1 MSSTQDVLGSTIL
14 NSLQGGISYITL
26 NRPDAGNA
34 LLPNQRG
41 VICRLLADASQ
52 DPEIR
57 AVVLKSNGKHFC
69 AGADMHLSAS
79 LSGAKKT
86 EAKPQRPGEHARSL
100 MHGQESVQNLIAAI
114 LDCSKPVVAAVQG
127 AAVGMGA
134 EIALACDLIVASNRA
149 YFSQIFIRRGIL
161 IDAGCAY
168 LLPRRI
174 GLQKAKELVFFGENL
189 SATEAEKIGLINK
202 AVPEDEFASAV
213 DDFAQRLAQGPTT
226 AISLAKQL
234 LNRSLESNRA
244 TAFLEE
250 ALAAEINGR
259 TDDIKEGISAFID
272 RRPPNFKGY

>member
-1 MSSTQDVLGSTIL
+1 
-14 NSLQGGISYITL
+14 
-26 NRPDAGNA
+26 
-34 LLPNQRG
+34 
-41 VICRLLADASQ
+41 
-52 DPEIR
+52 
-57 AVVLKSNGKHFC
+57 
-69 AGADMHLSAS
+69 
-79 LSGAKKT
+79 
-86 EAKPQRPGEHARSL
+86 
-100 MHGQESVQNLIAAI
+100 
-114 LDCSKPVVAAVQG
+114 
-127 AAVGMGA
+127 
-134 EIALACDLIVASNRA
+134 LIVASNRA